1 MSSCLL
7 LFWFCFIFCWGIK
20 TMALCI
26 LGKSS
31 TTELHPWPRLKLFIH
46 VSKPFI
52 RGQHV
57 VWGSGRGWLLS
68 VWTGIESAISWGDN
82 VKRKLCQN
90 FKHLNICE
98 ENGVKFQVL
107 PLPLKRWDRRHR
119 QRYWLWVPA
128 PDRCHRANQSA
139 AVYRCWHEHVYSV
152 PALTWAC
159 LQSWVFLHV
168 RVIFKKNFL
177 HSNDSMC

>member
-1 MSSCLL
+1 
-7 LFWFCFIFCWGIK
+7 
-20 TMALCI
+20 MALCI

-31 TTELHPWPRLKLFIH
+31 TTELHPWPRLKPFIH

-68 VWTGIESAISWGDN
+68 VWTGIESALSWGDN

-107 PLPLKRWDRRHR
+107 PLPLKTWDRRLGLPGYRGTDCEYLH
-119 QRYWLWVPA
+119 LTAVTVPTTVTVPTKA
-128 PDRCHRANQSA
+128 LQCT
-139 AVYRCWHEHVYSV
+139 AVDMSMFTVCQHWHEHVY
-152 PALTWAC
+152 
-159 LQSWVFLHV
+159 
-168 RVIFKKNFL
+168 RVEFFF
-177 HSNDSMC
+177 M